1 MERQILLLG
10 DPKLYEISEKVTR
23 DELEEL
29 RPIFT
34 DMFDCIKAFV
44 VIMALGGQL
53 LPHKSG
59 L

>member
-10 DPKLYEISEKVTR
+10 DPKLYEISEKVTPNWKSFV
-23 DELEEL
+23 LFSQICL
-29 RPIFT
+29 T
-34 DMFDCIKAFV
+34 ALKAFA